1 MLIAYYKNCIFH
13 EVSNYI
19 IMNEGIV
26 CLCNFKVSKRCL
38 SGKLFQV
45 VLHIPRKILCRV
57 RNFFYF
63 ILPSGVTLLMQK
75 ILTIT
80 VTNEHIACKLQLLMK
95 DMHLVLPMQMH
106 LTDLIFTFLITT

>member
-38 SGKLFQV
+38 LGKLFQV

-80 VTNEHIACKLQLLMK
+80 VTNEHIACKLQLLMR

-106 LTDLIFTFLITT
+106 LPDLIFTFLITA